1 MKQGIL
7 LALAILILC
16 LPALAQ
22 QSQGKAAAIQMQ
34 ATATVTA
41 IDQTTRMVTL
51 KTADGKELTT
61 KVSPE
66 VKNLKQVKVGDVLNI
81 TYTVAF
87 AVRINPTTAAPSQAA
102 AAVATAKP
110 GEKPA
115 AVAGDM
121 VTINAKVEAI
131 DLKANTVTF
140 KGPKGNVRTVAVQDP
155 AYQEKLKTLKV
166 GDVVEITYAEALA
179 ITVEAGKKK

>member
-7 LALAILILC
+7 LSLAILVLC

-22 QSQGKAAAIQMQ
+22 QDQGKAKAIQMQ
-34 ATATVTA
+34 VTATVTA

-51 KTADGKELTT
+51 KSADGKELTT
-61 KVSPE
+61 KVSPD

-87 AVRINPTTAAPSQAA
+87 AVRINPANAAPSQAA

-155 AYQEKLKTLKV
+155 TYQEKLKTLKV

>member
-1 MKQGIL
+1 MKHPLRIAFAIL
-7 LALAILILC
+7 LFC

-22 QSQGKAAAIQMQ
+22 QGGGKSAAVQVK

-41 IDQTTRMVTL
+41 IDQATRMVTL

-61 KVSPE
+61 KVSPD
-66 VKNLKQVKVGDVLNI
+66 VKNLKQVKVGDVVNI
-81 TYTVAF
+81 TYTVAL
-87 AVRINPTTAAPSQAA
+87 AVRLNPAVAAPSEQ
-102 AAVATAKP
+102 VTGVGTAKP

-115 AVAGDM
+115 AVAGDV

-140 KGPKGNVRTVAVQDP
+140 KGPKGNLRTVAVQDP
-155 AYQEKLKTLKV
+155 AYQEKLKKLKV

-179 ITVEAGKKK
+179 ITVEEGKKK